1 MCRSSICL
9 FLPQN
14 VGIAT
19 SLALTMF
26 KGAEL
31 NDAMGVPFLYGMAE
45 IFFISIYCLVAWK
58 SGWTKAPANESICKV
73 IATSYEVGAV
83 DDASDDGKESRT
95 SVDGGD
101 ACSDDGKGSHDGDA
115 TAMTGSDIG
124 SP

>member
-1 MCRSSICL
+1 
-9 FLPQN
+9 
-14 VGIAT
+14 
-19 SLALTMF
+19 MF

-73 IATSYEVGAV
+73 IATSYEVGDV
-83 DDASDDGKESRT
+83 DDDNTDDGKESKT
-95 SVDGGD
+95 SIDVGDVD
-101 ACSDDGKGSHDGDA
+101 SDDGKSSKDGDA
-115 TAMTGSDIG
+115 TAITASDVG